1 MKKRVDPFI
10 IHSIEKIV
18 QILWDGGKY
27 SAYQITKQ
35 MDITIA
41 TVIEHLN
48 KLAELKYIKVE
59 DATKGNL
66 KRYHYTLTEQ
76 GREKYMEFVNKELR
90 FLTRLGRSRP
100 ANITS
105 EKDDHASISITI
117 GGKRTVLWDETVDEE
132 NDTDIS

>member
-1 MKKRVDPFI
+1 MKKKVNPFTI
-10 IHSIEKIV
+10 RSIEKIV
-18 QILWDGGKY
+18 QILWEGKTY

-48 KLAELKYIKVE
+48 KLAEFNYIKVE

-66 KRYHYTLTEQ
+66 KRYHYTLTER

-90 FLTRLGRSRP
+90 FLSRLGRDRP
-100 ANITS
+100 ANIIA
-105 EKDDHASISITI
+105 EKDDHVSVGVII
-117 GGKRTVLWDETVDEE
+117 GGMRTILWEE
-132 NDTDIS
+132 IIDKEKGEK